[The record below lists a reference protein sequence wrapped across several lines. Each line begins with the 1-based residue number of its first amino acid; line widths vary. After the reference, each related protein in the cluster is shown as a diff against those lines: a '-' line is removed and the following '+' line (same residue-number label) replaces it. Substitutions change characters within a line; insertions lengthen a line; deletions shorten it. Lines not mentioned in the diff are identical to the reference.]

1 MTTFTAIAG
10 PAVEWMHRAGAAWV
24 AVQPGDYDPS
34 SGRGPEWGK
43 AAPAGLLIWL
53 FLGTALFFL
62 VKSMNRHI
70 RRVHQDL
77 GPDGKPVPEMGPGES
92 GAAGGKEKSS
102 DAEPVAGSATTPGAE
117 VGATSGPTETAADG
131 SAGAGKSAGPGV
143 MDAAAKAQGRSS
155 GE

>member
-1 MTTFTAIAG
+1 MTTFTAVAS

-77 GPDGKPVPEMGPGES
+77 GPDGKPVPEMGTGESVAAGGES
-92 GAAGGKEKSS
+92 GGEAPGDLE
-102 DAEPVAGSATTPGAE
+102 AEPTSSADAPSSRA
-117 VGATSGPTETAADG
+117 VSTS
-131 SAGAGKSAGPGV
+131 SSAGPNPGAS
-143 MDAAAKAQGRSS
+143 DAAPEDVTVVPDGRARR
-155 GE
+155 E